1 MNFIFPMDAP
11 ERATTGAL
19 DPGLPA
25 AESVDQVRVS
35 EKHSNLNM
43 PEYRPVLV

>member
-1 MNFIFPMDAP
+1 MNITFLMDAP
-11 ERATTGAL
+11 EKATIGAL

-35 EKHSNLNM
+35 CNGVRAFKHI
-43 PEYRPVLV
+43 